1 MIDEQSRCLSS
12 ISCTEL
18 KGVGPKVASH
28 LKKLNIVTIQDLL
41 FHLPLRYENRT
52 IFKKINQLLLGD
64 QVQVIG
70 EVIHAEIQQS
80 RRKSMLCRIKD
91 EYGSLVLRFFYF
103 SPRQLDF
110 FKNGRKIQC
119 FGEVRRGV
127 AGYEMI
133 HPEYRFIEESSDV
146 VVDDSLTP
154 VYPTTEGL
162 NQYTFRKLTDQ
173 ALAIL
178 NNNFTLPEFLP
189 DQLLKTYDFS
199 SLSFALNYVH
209 RPPREACA
217 DLLNQ
222 GIHLHQQRLV
232 FEELLAHQLSL
243 AKLRHRVKK
252 LQAVSIQMSDIN
264 NSVANFKKQLAFE
277 LTAAQEKVLCD
288 ISDDLQKNVPML
300 RLVQG
305 DVGSG
310 KTVVAAI
317 AALFVVENGLQ
328 VAIMAPTELLAEQ
341 HSKVFQRWF
350 TSLGISVGCLTG
362 TIRGK
367 QKEDLLQSLKVGE
380 VQVVVGT
387 HALFQEKT
395 IFQRLGLII
404 IDEQHRFGVDQRLSL
419 LNKGVWQNNQPH
431 QLIMSATPIPRT
443 LAMTAYGDLD
453 CSVIDELPPGRTPI
467 KTIVMPQNKRSQLV
481 ERIKVNC
488 EQGAQ
493 VYWVCTLIEESE
505 LLQCQAAEEVAKE
518 LMQLLPELQIGLIHG
533 RMKPKEKEQTMLAF
547 KEKELHLLVA
557 TTVIE
562 VGVDVP
568 NASLMIIENSERLGL
583 SQLHQLRGRVG
594 RGSAESYCVLL
605 YQSPL
610 SKHSQER
617 LSVLRDHTDGFII
630 AEKDLQLRGPG
641 ELLGTRQTGL
651 MQLKIADLVR
661 DQHQLPRVQ
670 EVATLLVNDYPEAVE
685 GIMNRWLPNTERFTG
700 V

>member
-1 MIDEQSRCLSS
+1 MIDEQAHCLST
-12 ISCTEL
+12 ILCAEL
-18 KGVGPKVASH
+18 KGVGPKVALY

-41 FHLPLRYENRT
+41 FHLPLRYEDRT
-52 IFKKINQLLLGD
+52 VLKKINQLLLGD
-64 QVQVIG
+64 QVLVQG
-70 EVIHAEIQQS
+70 EIIHVEIQQS
-80 RRKSMLCRIKD
+80 RRKSLLCRIKD
-91 EYGSLVLRFFYF
+91 GQGVLVLRFFNF
-103 SPRQLDF
+103 NPRQIDF
-110 FKNGRKIQC
+110 FKNGLKLQC

-127 AGYEMI
+127 TGYEMI
-133 HPEYRFIEESSDV
+133 HPEYRFIDENNITII
-146 VVDDSLTP
+146 DDTLTP

-162 NQYTFRKLTDQ
+162 NQYILRKLTDQ
-173 ALAIL
+173 ALSIL
-178 NNNFTLPEFLP
+178 NNNVLLPDFLP
-189 DQLLKTYDFS
+189 SKLLQSYDFS
-199 SLSFALNYVH
+199 PLSFALNYVH

-217 DLLNQ
+217 NLLNQ
-222 GIHLHQQRLV
+222 GIHHHQQRLV

-243 AKLRHRVKK
+243 AQLRHRVKK
-252 LQAVSIQMSDIN
+252 LQAVSIQMNTSL
-264 NSVANFKKQLAFE
+264 VAAFKKQLAFE
-277 LTAAQEKVLCD
+277 LTTAQEKVLQE
-288 ISDDLQKNVPML
+288 ISRDLQKNAPML

-317 AALFVVENGLQ
+317 AALLVVENGLQ

-341 HSKVFQRWF
+341 HFKVFQHWF
-350 TSLGISVGCLTG
+350 SPLGISVGWLTG

-367 QKEDLLQSLKVGE
+367 QKENSLQTIKNGE

-395 IFQRLGLII
+395 IFQRLGLIV

-419 LNKGVWQNNQPH
+419 LNKGIWQNNQPH

-467 KTIVMPQNKRSQLV
+467 ETIVMPQSKRSQLV

-505 LLQCQAAEEVAKE
+505 LLQCQAAQEVTKE
-518 LMQLLPELQIGLIHG
+518 LVQLLPELRIGLIHG

-594 RGSAESYCVLL
+594 RGSTKSYCVLL
-605 YQSPL
+605 YQAPL

-617 LSVLRDHTDGFII
+617 LSVLRDNTDGFII

-641 ELLGTRQTGL
+641 EILGTRQTGL

-661 DQHQLPRVQ
+661 DQHQLPAVQ
-670 EVATLLVNDYPEAVE
+670 EAATLLVNEYPEAVE
-685 GIMNRWLPNTERFTG
+685 GIINRWLANSERFTG

>member
-1 MIDEQSRCLSS
+1 MIDEQAHCLST
-12 ISCTEL
+12 ILCAEL
-18 KGVGPKVASH
+18 KGVGPKVALY

-41 FHLPLRYENRT
+41 FHLPLRYEDRT
-52 IFKKINQLLLGD
+52 VLKKINQLLLGD
-64 QVQVIG
+64 QVQVQG
-70 EVIHAEIQQS
+70 EIIHVEIQQS
-80 RRKSMLCRIKD
+80 RRKSLLCRIKD
-91 EYGSLVLRFFYF
+91 GQGVLVLRFFNF
-103 SPRQLDF
+103 NHRQIDF
-110 FKNGRKIQC
+110 FKNGLKLQC
-119 FGEVRRGV
+119 FGEVRRG
-127 AGYEMI
+127 ATGYEMI
-133 HPEYRFIEESSDV
+133 HPEYRLIDENNITII
-146 VVDDSLTP
+146 DDTLTP

-162 NQYTFRKLTDQ
+162 NQYTLRKLTDQ
-173 ALAIL
+173 ALSIL
-178 NNNFTLPEFLP
+178 NNNVLLQDFLP
-189 DQLLKTYDFS
+189 SKLLQSYDFS
-199 SLSFALNYVH
+199 PLSFALNYVH

-217 DLLNQ
+217 NLLNQ
-222 GIHLHQQRLV
+222 GIHHHQQRLV

-243 AKLRHRVKK
+243 AQLRHRVKK
-252 LQAVSIQMSDIN
+252 LQAVSIQMNTSL
-264 NSVANFKKQLAFE
+264 VAAFKKQLAFE
-277 LTAAQEKVLCD
+277 LTTAQEKVLQE
-288 ISDDLQKNVPML
+288 ISCDLQKNAPML

-317 AALFVVENGLQ
+317 ATLSVVENGLQ

-341 HSKVFQRWF
+341 HFKVFQHWF
-350 TSLGISVGCLTG
+350 SPLGISVGWLTG

-367 QKEDLLQSLKVGE
+367 QKENSLQTIKNGE

-395 IFQRLGLII
+395 IFQRLGLIV

-419 LNKGVWQNNQPH
+419 LNKGIWQNNQPH

-467 KTIVMPQNKRSQLV
+467 ETIVMPQSKRSQLV

-505 LLQCQAAEEVAKE
+505 LLQCQAAQEVTKE
-518 LMQLLPELQIGLIHG
+518 LVQLLPELRIGLIHG

-594 RGSAESYCVLL
+594 RGSTKSYCVLL

-617 LSVLRDHTDGFII
+617 LSVLRDNTDGFII

-641 ELLGTRQTGL
+641 EILGTRQTGL

-661 DQHQLPRVQ
+661 DQHQLPAVQ
-670 EVATLLVNDYPEAVE
+670 EAATLLVNEYPEAVE
-685 GIMNRWLPNTERFTG
+685 GIINRWLANSERFTG